1 MSMTAFSFVLLLFSW
16 VLAVAGEAH
25 AGELFAR
32 HAWVAVT
39 PEAPAGAEPAPAPSD
54 APHPLKNVVKR
65 RVDASLPLFLPV
77 SFTLPSN
84 DQEGYPAP
92 SGFHAIPS
100 RSVPLY
106 RFLRVY
112 RF

>member
-1 MSMTAFSFVLLLFSW
+1 MVVMAVSFVLLLFSW
-16 VLAVAGEAH
+16 VVGGAGETH

-39 PEAPAGAEPAPAPSD
+39 PEAPAGAEPAPAPGEVS
-54 APHPLKNVVKR
+54 HPLKNVVKR
-65 RVDASLPLFLPV
+65 RVDIASPLFLPL

-84 DQEGYPAP
+84 NQQLCPALP
-92 SGFHAIPS
+92 DFPTIPS
-100 RSVPLY
+100 HSVPLY
-106 RFLRVY
+106 QFFRVY